1 MLNGMGDDDGGG
13 GGRGGA
19 ISTPHSPRGS
29 YDLPIDYLDIA
40 VGQRRI
46 MEMEGTHSITQ

>member
-1 MLNGMGDDDGGG
+1 MLNVMGDDDDGG

-19 ISTPHSPRGS
+19 ISTPRGS